1 MDTTST
7 NPVEDVFMLNRELE
21 QYRTGQL
28 TEKPQVV
35 VVTKIDALQKG
46 NAEYSE
52 KELQTKQ
59 SREEFKIGMD
69 KAIAHSRLIWVSTKE
84 EEGVEEL
91 MDWMVKYLVRQTR
104 LQKIKWCTRLLC
116 FLAFQ
121 LDKDS

>member
-1 MDTTST
+1 MDATST

-28 TEKPQVV
+28 AEKPQVV

-91 MDWMVKYLVRQTR
+91 MDRMVKYLGR
-104 LQKIKWCTRLLC
+104 
-116 FLAFQ
+116 
-121 LDKDS
+121 

>member
-1 MDTTST
+1 M
-7 NPVEDVFMLNRELE
+7 
-21 QYRTGQL
+21 
-28 TEKPQVV
+28 
-35 VVTKIDALQKG
+35 VTKIDALQKG

-91 MDWMVKYLVRQTR
+91 MDRMAKYLVR
-104 LQKIKWCTRLLC
+104 
-116 FLAFQ
+116 
-121 LDKDS
+121 